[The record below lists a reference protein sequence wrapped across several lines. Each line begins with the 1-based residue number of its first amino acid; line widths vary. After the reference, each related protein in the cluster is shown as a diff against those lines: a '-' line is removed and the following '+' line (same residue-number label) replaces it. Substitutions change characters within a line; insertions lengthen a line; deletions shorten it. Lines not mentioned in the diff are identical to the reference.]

1 MKLAI
6 TVVLCMLLFSCGTV
20 EKGYDHLGFQYE
32 SLINEIGTVKVL
44 SGGQIVEV
52 YPNAKIIY
60 NDSKTQFLWI
70 TTEKGKTVCIQS
82 DVIIE
87 LNDD

>member
-1 MKLAI
+1 MKLTI
-6 TVVLCMLLFSCGTV
+6 TTVLFLLFVGCGTV
-20 EKGYDHLGFQYE
+20 ERGYDKLGFQYE

-44 SGGQIVEV
+44 SGGQIVAV

-60 NDSKTQFLWI
+60 SDSKTEFLWI
-70 TTEKGKTVCIQS
+70 TTEKGQTVCIQG

-87 LNDD
+87 LND